1 MRKLVEYIVNEILG
15 VVYYLQSAFRDK
27 ETGFEMVTSLS
38 CDYQTATETCN
49 TDRTIKM
56 RRKCNWNL
64 KKALR
69 KLLKAYLKTP
79 LTFF

>member
-49 TDRTIKM
+49 TDRTIDM
-56 RRKCNWNL
+56 SRSCNWNL
-64 KKALR
+64 RKA
-69 KLLKAYLKTP
+69 
-79 LTFF
+79 